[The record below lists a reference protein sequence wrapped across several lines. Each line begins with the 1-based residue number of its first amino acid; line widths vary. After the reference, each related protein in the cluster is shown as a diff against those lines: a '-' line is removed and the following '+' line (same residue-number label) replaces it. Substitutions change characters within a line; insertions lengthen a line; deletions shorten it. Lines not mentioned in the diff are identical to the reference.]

1 MSQGEVES
9 ELGISLR
16 QLQREL
22 HKGLDAVSAVLWE
35 KRGKEVPRLLETQEL
50 QEELERWEI
59 SRQSCQVQTLVDD
72 TLWMLKPLLEEH
84 GVTMEVDLPATL
96 LPVFLDATLT
106 RQTLFQVLRALVRS
120 SPPGRIQLDAIEEKD
135 QTKIVLR
142 SAAHIAKEYEE
153 DWQRAQAICQQQG
166 IKLEAL
172 PAGNATEIV
181 VVLPRASQRR
191 VLVIDD
197 NAAIH
202 QLLERYLAPQHYE
215 IIHARNG
222 QEALQF
228 AGERLPDA
236 ITLDVMMPN
245 VDGWQVLRGLA
256 SNPATVHIP
265 VIICSVLKEPELA
278 FSLGAK
284 AYLKKPVD
292 RLELIATLARVL
304 SSAGP
309 AMAESRSAPADN

>member
-22 HKGLDAVSAVLWE
+22 HKGLDAVCAVLWE
-35 KRGKEVPRLLETQEL
+35 KRGKEVPRVLETQEL
-50 QEELERWEI
+50 QSELERWEI

-72 TLWMLKPLLEEH
+72 TLWMLRPLLDER
-84 GVTMEVDLPATL
+84 GVEIQIDLPPML
-96 LPVFLDATLT
+96 SPVFLDATLT
-106 RQTLFQVLRALVRS
+106 RQALFQVLRALVRS
-120 SPPGRIQLDAIEEKD
+120 SQPGRTRLDAIEEEG

-142 SAAHIAKEYEE
+142 SAVRIAKEYEQ
-153 DWQRAQAICQQQG
+153 DWQSAQLICQQQG
-166 IKLEAL
+166 IRLTAFPVE
-172 PAGNATEIV
+172 GATEIV
-181 VVLPRASQRR
+181 FVMPRASQRR

-202 QLLERYLAPQHYE
+202 QLLERYLAPQHYA
-215 IIHARNG
+215 IIHARSG
-222 QEALQF
+222 QEALQL
-228 AGERLPDA
+228 AVETLPDA

-256 SNPATVHIP
+256 NNPSTAPIP

-278 FSLGAK
+278 FSLGAR

-309 AMAESRSAPADN
+309 AAAGSRSAPAGS